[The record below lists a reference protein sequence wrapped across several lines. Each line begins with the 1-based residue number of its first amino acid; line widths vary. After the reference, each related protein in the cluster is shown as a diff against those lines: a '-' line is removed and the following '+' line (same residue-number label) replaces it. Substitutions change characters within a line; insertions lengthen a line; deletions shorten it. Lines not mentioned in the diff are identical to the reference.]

1 MTLTDQTSAA
11 VTREKLIEAAG
22 GVFAEIGFEAATVR
36 EICARAGT
44 NVAAVNYHFGD
55 KLGLYTEVL
64 KSSVIAQQD
73 ATLSGTFAHPSEPRA
88 SLRALIYAWL
98 ERAREAGKSSWMA
111 RIMAHEMAHPTP
123 ALDRVAEAMSTNYLR
138 LRVLVG
144 NIIGSG
150 PDDPRTRRCVHS
162 VVGQVLH
169 YLQSP
174 PMLERLWPDLDLN
187 DAEQRRALADHIVE
201 FSLAGMEQIAHRKR
215 ERRPRGQRVQ
225 IDKTLG
231 RRS

>member
-1 MTLTDQTSAA
+1 
-11 VTREKLIEAAG
+11 
-22 GVFAEIGFEAATVR
+22 
-36 EICARAGT
+36 
-44 NVAAVNYHFGD
+44 
-55 KLGLYTEVL
+55 
-64 KSSVIAQQD
+64 
-73 ATLSGTFAHPSEPRA
+73 
-88 SLRALIYAWL
+88 
-98 ERAREAGKSSWMA
+98 MA

-138 LRVLVG
+138 LRVLVS

-215 ERRPRGQRVQ
+215 DRYRRGQRPRLEP
-225 IDKTLG
+225 TLG

>member
-1 MTLTDQTSAA
+1 
-11 VTREKLIEAAG
+11 
-22 GVFAEIGFEAATVR
+22 
-36 EICARAGT
+36 
-44 NVAAVNYHFGD
+44 
-55 KLGLYTEVL
+55 
-64 KSSVIAQQD
+64 
-73 ATLSGTFAHPSEPRA
+73 
-88 SLRALIYAWL
+88 
-98 ERAREAGKSSWMA
+98 MA

-138 LRVLVG
+138 LRVLVS

-215 ERRPRGQRVQ
+215 ERRPRGQRPRLES
-225 IDKTLG
+225 TLG